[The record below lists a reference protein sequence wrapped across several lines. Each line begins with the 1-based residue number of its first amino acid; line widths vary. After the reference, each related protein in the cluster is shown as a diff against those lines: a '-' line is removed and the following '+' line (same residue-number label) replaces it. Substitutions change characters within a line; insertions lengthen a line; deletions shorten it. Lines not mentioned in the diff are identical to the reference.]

1 MKRVIL
7 SLVATSFL
15 ATSGAV
21 AATNAELEAKLKL
34 LEEQMAEIK
43 KELTKTN
50 TTLTK
55 TKTTLNEVKA
65 HDAFDNIKWSM
76 DFRNSVDFINYD
88 YNDYSALPEDAS
100 ASASNNGL
108 LTSRLY
114 LNMKAA
120 PTDKLT
126 FNGQMAMYGI
136 WGGELHADDMALK
149 TWVGSSRADDTLF
162 RLRQAYF
169 VWSDTFGEGGLPY
182 AFSIGRRQSTD
193 GFLANHRENMSEP
206 GSPLAHITNMEVDGA
221 MLKLDLDEYALPGS
235 FVKFVYGRAH
245 SGGIETLFDS
255 TGIYEPYAQESGD
268 VNENVDFFVV
278 LGSLYNDGQYNL
290 MFENATIFDTKGA
303 RDDLAVGVP
312 LPEGG
317 KNQALDAGTANLSA
331 LSLQADGVG
340 NGINDFLDETTA
352 FVSLAATHY
361 MPNSGHQLLG
371 STDNE
376 TGYSYW
382 LGFTI
387 PDMVTEDG
395 RFGFEFNHGSKY
407 WTPMTWAEDTAIGS
421 KVAVRG
427 DALEAYWNFNLF
439 GSENLA
445 SQIRYTYAQHDYT
458 PSIRCAGWVTP
469 QNVDIEA
476 SDLRYFINYHY

>member
-1 MKRVIL
+1 M
-7 SLVATSFL
+7 
-15 ATSGAV
+15 
-21 AATNAELEAKLKL
+21 
-34 LEEQMAEIK
+34 
-43 KELTKTN
+43 
-50 TTLTK
+50 
-55 TKTTLNEVKA
+55 
-65 HDAFDNIKWSM
+65 
-76 DFRNSVDFINYD
+76 
-88 YNDYSALPEDAS
+88 
-100 ASASNNGL
+100 
-108 LTSRLY
+108 
-114 LNMKAA
+114 
-120 PTDKLT
+120 
-126 FNGQMAMYGI
+126 
-136 WGGELHADDMALK
+136 
-149 TWVGSSRADDTLF
+149 
-162 RLRQAYF
+162 
-169 VWSDTFGEGGLPY
+169 
-182 AFSIGRRQSTD
+182 
-193 GFLANHRENMSEP
+193 
-206 GSPLAHITNMEVDGA
+206 
-221 MLKLDLDEYALPGS
+221 
-235 FVKFVYGRAH
+235 
-245 SGGIETLFDS
+245 
-255 TGIYEPYAQESGD
+255 
-268 VNENVDFFVV
+268 V

-290 MFENATIFDTKGA
+290 MFENATIFDTKGENT
-303 RDDLAVGVP
+303 DTHVKAVG
-312 LPEGG
+312 
-317 KNQALDAGTANLSA
+317 AGTANLSA

-361 MPNSGHQLLG
+361 MPDSGHQLLG
-371 STDNE
+371 STDDE

-476 SDLRYFINYHY
+476 SDLRFFINYHY

>member
-1 MKRVIL
+1 MQMKKVIL
-7 SLVATSFL
+7 SLAATSFL

-88 YNDYSALPEDAS
+88 YNSYSYRAS
-100 ASASNNGL
+100 DGTIQKHDLDGKSTSNDGL

-136 WGGELHADDMALK
+136 WGGELHADDAALK

-182 AFSIGRRQSTD
+182 AFSVGRRQSTD

-245 SGGIETLFDS
+245 SGGIETLFDE
-255 TGIYEPYAQESGD
+255 GGYRPYAQADGD
-268 VNENVDFFVV
+268 INENVDFFVV

-290 MFENATIFDTKGA
+290 MFENATIFDTKGENT
-303 RDDLAVGVP
+303 DTHVKAVG
-312 LPEGG
+312 
-317 KNQALDAGTANLSA
+317 AGTANLSA

-361 MPNSGHQLLG
+361 MPDGGHQLLG
-371 STDNE
+371 STDDE

-458 PSIRCAGWVTP
+458 PSIRCAGWVEP
-469 QNVDIEA
+469 VNVDIEA
-476 SDLRYFINYHY
+476 SDLRFFINYHY